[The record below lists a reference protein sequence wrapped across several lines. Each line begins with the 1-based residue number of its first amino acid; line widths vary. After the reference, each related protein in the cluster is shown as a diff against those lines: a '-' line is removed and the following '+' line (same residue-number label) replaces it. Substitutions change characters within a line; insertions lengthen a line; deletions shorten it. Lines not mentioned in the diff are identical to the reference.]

1 MNRVLRA
8 RSKTAALAAGV
19 LTLGSV
25 VFLADPATA
34 GRIDAPQDAIAE
46 PQDALDAPEDP
57 PGHNGDIKITAVDDD
72 SEPPENNP
80 MQGCTLSVEWYNFDL
95 GDLTSHLTFEAIAPT
110 ADAVLEVEGLLD
122 VQVGEDP
129 AGGGTDRDARE
140 DYTFTTIGEPGP
152 QGFHVKLEVHTPGVQ
167 GPEKKSKVFWI
178 GDCSVDEPPVDEPPV
193 DEPPVD
199 EPPVDEP
206 PVDEPPAGEPIVD
219 PPVDNPADPSTDE
232 TVVSSPAGDEAEV
245 PLVIDAGAQASTSSG
260 QGGAGSA
267 PGLALFGAL
276 LALGGY
282 LLTRSR
288 KTGGAHRR

>member
-1 MNRVLRA
+1 MSAQPA
-8 RSKTAALAAGV
+8 RRFRPSTPTSKPSKEEITWAEIGA
-19 LTLGSV
+19 
-25 VFLADPATA
+25 
-34 GRIDAPQDAIAE
+34 RAPQ
-46 PQDALDAPEDP
+46 
-57 PGHNGDIKITAVDDD
+57 
-72 SEPPENNP
+72 
-80 MQGCTLSVEWYNFDL
+80 
-95 GDLTSHLTFEAIAPT
+95 
-110 ADAVLEVEGLLD
+110 
-122 VQVGEDP
+122 
-129 AGGGTDRDARE
+129 
-140 DYTFTTIGEPGP
+140 
-152 QGFHVKLEVHTPGVQ
+152 
-167 GPEKKSKVFWI
+167 
-178 GDCSVDEPPVDEPPV
+178 VDEPPVDEPPG
-193 DEPPVD
+193 D